1 MSIRP
6 PANYRVSRWLL
17 VAVFAIA
24 MLASI
29 LFSAT
34 SCADVVTSV
43 LGNG

>member
-6 PANYRVSRWLL
+6 PVNYRMSRWLL
-17 VAVFAIA
+17 VVVLAIA

-43 LGNG
+43 LNNG